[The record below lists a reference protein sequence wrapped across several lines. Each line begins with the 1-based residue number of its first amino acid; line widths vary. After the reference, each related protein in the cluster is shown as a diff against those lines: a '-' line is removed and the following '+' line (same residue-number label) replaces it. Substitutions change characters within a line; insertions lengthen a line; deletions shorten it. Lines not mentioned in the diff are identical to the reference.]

1 MGKNTT
7 ISVNASPDG
16 VITAAVI
23 KRVTIAC
30 FLYFVKNERFKIP
43 SLDKSHDNN
52 GNSKISP
59 IIKQSIKK
67 LSIYESSETLFSIYE
82 LKLYPAR
89 NRKVRGKTIR

>member
-1 MGKNTT
+1 MGRNTT

-23 KRVTIAC
+23 KRVTMAC
-30 FLYFVKNERFKIP
+30 FRNLVKNERFKMP
-43 SLDKSHDNN
+43 NFDKSHDNN
-52 GNSKISP
+52 GNSKTSP
-59 IIKQSIKK
+59 IIKHSIKK

-89 NRKVRGKTIR
+89 NRSVSGKTIR